1 MTINVAHIAKLA
13 NLPLKDEEIPLFEKQ
28 LSDVLTYID
37 QLKEVST
44 ENVAET
50 SQTTGLENATRV
62 DETKESISQEDALSN
77 TKNEKNDMFLVKG
90 VLNSE

>member
-28 LSDVLTYID
+28 LSSVLTYIN
-37 QLKEVST
+37 QLKNLNT

-50 SQTTGLENATRV
+50 SQTTGLENVSRT
-62 DETKESISQEDALSN
+62 DETTPCLSQEDALSN
-77 TKNEKNDMFLVKG
+77 TKNKKNDMFLVKG
-90 VLNSE
+90 VLHSE